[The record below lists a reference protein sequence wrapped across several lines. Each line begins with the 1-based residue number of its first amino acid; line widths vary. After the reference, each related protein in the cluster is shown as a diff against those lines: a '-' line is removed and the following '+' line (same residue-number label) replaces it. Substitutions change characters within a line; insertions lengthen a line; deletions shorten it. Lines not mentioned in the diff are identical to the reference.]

1 MMMIMTNLHMA
12 ETLNRIK
19 LGKTSQLAPLLSIL
33 LSVRE
38 VMGLIPGLV
47 KPDTVSQW
55 LTTAAIFH
63 ESYEVNMGPATH
75 YTLGHNTKSTV

>member
-47 KPDTVSQW
+47 KSDTVSQW
-55 LTTAAIFH
+55 LATATIFLQSCVAQVLRS
-63 ESYEVNMGPATH
+63 EYGPCH
-75 YTLGHNTKSTV
+75 TLHAWA